1 MSVRR
6 ALKSSTWRM
15 TRLLLP
21 SMLIG
26 VLTEIDLKA
35 IFPDLDLLW
44 CEALLDLYP
53 SEFGEDM
60 RRRPGIDP

>member
-1 MSVRR
+1 
-6 ALKSSTWRM
+6 
-15 TRLLLP
+15 
-21 SMLIG
+21 MLIG